1 MRRRNPDY
9 NFVEPMILKI
19 LKKSGIFMSVL
30 AINYH
35 VNENIGRA
43 VSLNAIKKNLTFLAN
58 RKKISE
64 KTDKKTGVVYYK
76 LIL

>member
-1 MRRRNPDY
+1 MRGRNPDY

-19 LKKSGIFMSVL
+19 LKKSGVSMPNL

-43 VSLNAIKKNLTFLAN
+43 VSLNDIKKNLVFLVN
-58 RKKISE
+58 RKKISK
-64 KTDKKTGVVYYK
+64 KTNKKTGVVCYK